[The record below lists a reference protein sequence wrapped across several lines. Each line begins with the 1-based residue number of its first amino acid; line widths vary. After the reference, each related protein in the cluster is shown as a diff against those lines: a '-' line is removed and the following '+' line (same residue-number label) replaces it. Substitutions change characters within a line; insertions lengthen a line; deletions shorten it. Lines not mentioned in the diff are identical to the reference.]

1 MHRSPMGNRLGNK
14 RGFWPAFL
22 SATVVVVSACSGT
35 GADPLVP
42 TPATEA
48 SLPAQDVPTTALE
61 PEVDADP
68 VEPAEPVDT
77 APQDPEIGA
86 DVGEPPPGSFV
97 VLAEEVVPLVDQVVP
112 RLDRPS
118 GLAFADG
125 AGGLVFQ
132 PPWGV
137 DDVVFYLG
145 PESSGPGPL
154 LDVEGGRLLRLWGAT
169 NTGETPRLLATVI
182 DNADTAEQIETLLWW
197 DRVDKE
203 RWIAQVGD
211 ASTRVDHVDYGQ
223 DRYVV
228 DKTTPEGS
236 SFVFLDAGGEI
247 VEIASNPKP
256 LCREVG
262 ACRRLPTLAPGNGR
276 MAYHDPAR
284 SQIVV
289 VELDLAEEVAFDL
302 PEGTEVTSLDLS
314 DQFLVVN
321 HTVGGEPGP
330 AFVVDLDAA
339 RPSLSQLA
347 DPGEVF
353 LGVLGSR

>member
-1 MHRSPMGNRLGNK
+1 MGNRLGNK
-14 RGFWPAFL
+14 RGVWLAFV
-22 SATVVVVSACSGT
+22 SATVLVVSACSVT

-42 TPATEA
+42 APSTEA
-48 SLPAQDVPTTALE
+48 SLPAQDVPPTTVLV
-61 PEVDADP
+61 PEVEAEP
-68 VEPAEPVDT
+68 VEPPEPVDT
-77 APQDPEIGA
+77 DQETTGVVAE
-86 DVGEPPPGSFV
+86 VTEPPPGSFV
-97 VLAEEVVPLVDQVVP
+97 VLAEEVVPLVDEVVP

-118 GLAFADG
+118 GIAFADG

-203 RWIAQVGD
+203 RWVAQIGD

-228 DKTTPEGS
+228 DKTTSEGS
-236 SFVFLDAGGEI
+236 SFVFLNTDGEI
-247 VEIASNPKP
+247 VEIPSNPKP
-256 LCREVG
+256 LCRELDV
-262 ACRRLPTLAPGNGR
+262 CRRLPTLAPSTGK

-284 SQIVV
+284 SQVVV

-302 PEGTEVTSLDLS
+302 PADIEVTSLDLS

-321 HTVGGEPGP
+321 HAVGGESGP
-330 AFVVDLDAA
+330 ALIVDLDAT
-339 RPSLSQLA
+339 RPTPSQLA

-353 LGVLGSR
+353 LGVVGSG